1 MGELTRIPCIR
12 GVATPSVGNFSR
24 KLFVRR
30 LSFRKNQHLRK
41 GADFN
46 RVYALR
52 CVARGPHLTVFA
64 APNQSQ
70 ALRVG
75 LSVSKKH
82 GNAVLRN
89 RLKRLLR
96 EAFRLSRHE
105 LPVGLD
111 LVLVPVDARDTKLEE
126 FQAAL
131 VTAVQK
137 LARKLAREAGAAR
150 LEAKESSGET
160 ARSGPPPRGR
170 SEND

>member
-1 MGELTRIPCIR
+1 MAILREPDKINTCGI
-12 GVATPSVGNFSR
+12 
-24 KLFVRR
+24 LFIVRR
-30 LSFRKNQHLRK
+30 LSFRKNLHLRK
-41 GADFN
+41 GADFA

-52 CVARGPHLTVFA
+52 CVARGAHLTVFA
-64 APNQSQ
+64 APNQSE

-131 VTAVQK
+131 VNAVQK
-137 LARKLAREAGAAR
+137 LARKLAREAGPP
-150 LEAKESSGET
+150 LPEPKEPAEET
-160 ARSGPPPRGR
+160 GRTRAPHGR

>member
-1 MGELTRIPCIR
+1 M
-12 GVATPSVGNFSR
+12 
-24 KLFVRR
+24 RR

-41 GADFN
+41 GADFA

-64 APNQSQ
+64 APNESDS
-70 ALRVG
+70 LRVG

-111 LVLVPVDARDTKLEE
+111 LVLVPVDARDTKLEQ
-126 FQAAL
+126 FQVAL
-131 VTAVQK
+131 VKAVQK
-137 LARKLAREAGAAR
+137 LARKLADEARAGAVAPT
-150 LEAKESSGET
+150 ESPAKT
-160 ARSGPPPRGR
+160 ARSLPPASGR
-170 SEND
+170 TEND

>member
-1 MGELTRIPCIR
+1 M
-12 GVATPSVGNFSR
+12 
-24 KLFVRR
+24 RR

-41 GADFN
+41 GADFT

-64 APNQSQ
+64 ALNQSQ

-111 LVLVPVDARDTKLEE
+111 LVLVPVEARDTNLEE

-131 VTAVQK
+131 VKAVQK
-137 LARKLAREAGAAR
+137 LARKLADEVNNPPPGSKDSA
-150 LEAKESSGET
+150 EK
-160 ARSGPPPRGR
+160 GPPSVRHSR
-170 SEND
+170 SPLEND